1 MLLILLGGGCVVVVV
16 VDDNVDVG
24 GVVVG
29 FYLVHHIW
37 LRFRL
42 CLASLFKYHALCR
55 SHGEFSDACRNKK

>member
-1 MLLILLGGGCVVVVV
+1 MVVV

-42 CLASLFKYHALCR
+42 CLASLFKYHALFR